1 MVLQPRGLWEPSGFE
16 AHSEEQQSAKQSA
29 KQAFTSI
36 AERKMHLLQMQKDRQ
51 RRERNPQKKEVVAAL
66 CDAA

>member
-1 MVLQPRGLWEPSGFE
+1 MVLQPRALWEPSGFE
-16 AHSEEQQSAKQSA
+16 APVCTEEQQSA